1 VPRSGRGTPLLHA
14 RARRV
19 AEGLGYVAIAERPR
33 PARHHGALSH
43 PAAQEV
49 LTSLEDTGDTILV
62 SAIKRT

>member
-1 VPRSGRGTPLLHA
+1 
-14 RARRV
+14 V